1 MMLMMIML
9 LLLLLLIVIIDVNSY
24 INSYN
29 SINGY
34 NNIVRNKYNHYNEH
48 NVNNDNSKTMTTT
61 SLMMK
66 QWWEDDLP
74 NILGIN
80 PLEAAVIFGALYYFY
95 GPTVLYEYA
104 REAGRFVST
113 YSPIVRDV
121 SLNIFN
127 EFKEYFD
134 EDQEREKLRKAGVDV
149 SNLPRSTTN
158 IIERFQ
164 EGLKLVTQPTDGSN
178 NIDNSNTNDINSI
191 DNSNDNDNDNDD
203 SNTII
208 GINDK
213 LTNDNKRRSKKEV
226 YEARNIDI
234 DKVTRYNH
242 HHYHHHHHHHF
253 YCIIIIVIIISPNKA
268 IDQQFVESLAAV
280 KEKISTITASN
291 NDDDGYSSTS
301 INTSTDTITKNEGL
315 SKFQQQLSGTITI
328 TNSITI
334 TIIIT
339 IIIITTIII
348 TPHDYPY

>member
-1 MMLMMIML
+1 ML

-29 SINGY
+29 SISGY
-34 NNIVRNKYNHYNEH
+34 NNIVRNKYNHYNH
-48 NVNNDNSKTMTTT
+48 YNQHNNVNNDNSKTKTKTKT

-149 SNLPRSTTN
+149 SNVPRSTTN

-164 EGLKLVTQPTDGSN
+164 EGLKLVTQSTDGSN

-191 DNSNDNDNDNDD
+191 DNSNTNDNDNDD

-208 GINDK
+208 DINDK
-213 LTNDNKRRSKKEV
+213 LTNDNKRRSKRR
-226 YEARNIDI
+226 Y
-234 DKVTRYNH
+234 TRLAILILIKLPGTL
-242 HHYHHHHHHHF
+242 
-253 YCIIIIVIIISPNKA
+253 IIIIVIIIVIVIVIIIIIIIISPNKA

-301 INTSTDTITKNEGL
+301 INTSTDTTTKNEGL
-315 SKFQQQLSGTITI
+315 SKFQQQLSGTI
-328 TNSITI
+328 SITI

-339 IIIITTIII
+339 TIII
-348 TPHDYPY
+348 TAHDYPY

>member
-1 MMLMMIML
+1 MLMMITL

-29 SINGY
+29 SISGY
-34 NNIVRNKYNHYNEH
+34 NNIVRNKCNHNNHYNQH
-48 NVNNDNSKTMTTT
+48 NNVNNDNSKAKTKTKT

-95 GPTVLYEYA
+95 GPTILYEYA

-149 SNLPRSTTN
+149 SNVPRSTTN

-164 EGLKLVTQPTDGSN
+164 EGLKLVTQSTDGSN

-191 DNSNDNDNDNDD
+191 DSNTNDNDNDD

-208 GINDK
+208 DVNDK

-234 DKVTRYNH
+234 DKVTRYTYH
-242 HHYHHHHHHHF
+242 HHRDYYCYCYCHHHHHHH
-253 YCIIIIVIIISPNKA
+253 
-268 IDQQFVESLAAV
+268 
-280 KEKISTITASN
+280 
-291 NDDDGYSSTS
+291 
-301 INTSTDTITKNEGL
+301 
-315 SKFQQQLSGTITI
+315 
-328 TNSITI
+328 
-334 TIIIT
+334 
-339 IIIITTIII
+339 
-348 TPHDYPY
+348 H